1 MKQAGLHFVDY
12 YKKSRELL
20 RPGNWIKDEELIGK
34 INDFDI
40 IRQRHIAEIITG
52 NLVFHE
58 FYVSKMPNSTDTS
71 RHVDEIIYNPGKHTV
86 QVDAYR
92 I

>member
-1 MKQAGLHFVDY
+1 MFVTTINGVT
-12 YKKSRELL
+12 L
-20 RPGNWIKDEELIGK
+20 RFKESGKVNILRK

-40 IRQRHIAEIITG
+40 VRQRHIAEIITG

-71 RHVDEIIYNPGKHTV
+71 RHIDEITFPPGKHTS
-86 QVDAYR
+86 QIDAYR